1 MADRRPRRDPA
12 VDVYVEQVTG
22 PRADAVRTLRRLCLA
37 HLDGFTEGMKYGM
50 PGYWRGPVAE
60 GEGEIGFAA
69 QKQYLSF
76 YVLRTDVL
84 AAHRDRL
91 PGLSVGKGAVRYRR
105 NEDLDPEVVRSILE
119 MTATTEGPVC

>member
-1 MADRRPRRDPA
+1 MPSPDPA
-12 VDVYVEQVTG
+12 VDAYLEQVTG
-22 PRADAVRTLRRLCLA
+22 PRTGAVRALRELCLA
-37 HLDGFTEGMKYGM
+37 HLPGFTEGMKYGM

-91 PGLSVGKGAVRYRR
+91 GGLSVGKGCIRYRR
-105 NEDLDPEVVRSILE
+105 PEQMDVDVVRSILE
-119 MTATTEGPVC
+119 MTAATEGPVC

>member
-1 MADRRPRRDPA
+1 MATPDPA
-12 VDVYVEQVTG
+12 VDGYLEQVTG
-22 PRADAVRTLRRLCLA
+22 SRREITIRLRKLCLA

-50 PGYWRGPVAE
+50 PGYWRGPAAE

-76 YVLRTDVL
+76 YVVRTDVM

-91 PGLSVGKGAVRYRR
+91 AGLSLGKGCVRYRR
-105 NEDLDPEVVRSILE
+105 PEQVDWDVVRSILGQ
-119 MTATTEGPVC
+119 TAATSGPIC